1 MTDRPLLQ
9 LLGTLIGSVA
19 VATLVAWRVPR
30 TRTLM
35 PVMWAATLALIGWFF
50 AANAPDD
57 RGVVVYSAL
66 LTVLEV
72 GVVSAIATVLAA
84 FSSPFLTAICTF
96 GLFLWGRSADTL
108 AHLPRKVF
116 GEVIAQV
123 GTWMSQ
129 VPPNLMLYVPPRA
142 LLLGETANVT
152 LGRYLIDCTLYAVV
166 WSVGLLAA
174 AIVIFR
180 RRDFI

>member
-1 MTDRPLLQ
+1 LLQ
-9 LLGTLIGSVA
+9 LLGTLLGSIA

-30 TRTLM
+30 SRTAM
-35 PVMWAATLALIGWFF
+35 PVVWAAVMAAVGWYM

-57 RGVVVYSAL
+57 RAVVLYSAL
-66 LTVLEV
+66 LTILEV
-72 GVVSAIATVLAA
+72 MVVSAMATVLAA

-108 AHLPRKVF
+108 SHLPVKVF
-116 GEVIAQV
+116 GEVIAEM
-123 GTWMSQ
+123 GAWASRI
-129 VPPNLMLYVPPRA
+129 PPNLMLYVPPRPV
-142 LLLGETANVT
+142 LLGEVADVA
-152 LGRYLIDCTLYAVV
+152 LGRYVLDCTLYAVL
-166 WSVGLLAA
+166 WSTGLLAA